1 MKPFFSRHYEL
12 SDCVYRD
19 ANHGTPSFVRLN
31 TDVKRKQIKKKKKSK
46 QKLADV
52 RVHLRNILKVETSHV
67 LIYSLSTSIVEN
79 ADY

>member
-31 TDVKRKQIKKKKKSK
+31 TDVKQKEIKKKKKSK

-52 RVHLRNILKVETSHV
+52 RVHLRNILKGRNISCTYLFSQ
-67 LIYSLSTSIVEN
+67 YFDS
-79 ADY
+79 